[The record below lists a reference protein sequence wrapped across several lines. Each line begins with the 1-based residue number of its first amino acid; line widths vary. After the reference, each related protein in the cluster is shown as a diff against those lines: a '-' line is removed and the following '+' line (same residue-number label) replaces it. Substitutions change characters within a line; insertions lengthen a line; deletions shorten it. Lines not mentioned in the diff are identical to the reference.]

1 MTIAMRAGKV
11 ATIAVA
17 EPGDGGVAPGW
28 VGEEGDGVPPLV
40 GGVGVVPDEGGVGEG
55 GVDEGGVGEGGVDE
69 EDVGTLMVS
78 FWPPDWQWDETVH
91 MK

>member
-17 EPGDGGVAPGW
+17 EPGDGGVAAGW

-40 GGVGVVPDEGGVGEG
+40 GGVGVVSD
-55 GVDEGGVGEGGVDE
+55 EGGVDE